1 MIREIAGMDTVER
14 GDTVKVRYTG
24 RLENGMVFDS
34 TMSSGPLM
42 FTIGEGE
49 LIVGFEEAVV
59 GMKPGESKKVKVSA
73 DKAYGPYHKDLT
85 MVVDH
90 DQLPEDF
97 ELEVGERLE
106 MAHEMGYPIV
116 YTVTKVS
123 ESTVTLD
130 ANHILAGKNLIF
142 EIELVEIF

>member
-1 MIREIAGMDTVER
+1 MDTVER

-24 RLENGMVFDS
+24 RLENGMIFDS
-34 TMSSGPLM
+34 TMSSGPLI
-42 FTIGEGE
+42 FFIGEGE

-59 GMKPGESKKVKVSA
+59 GMKPGESKKAKVPA
-73 DKAYGPYHKDLT
+73 DKAYGPYHRDLA
-85 MVVDH
+85 MVVDY

-97 ELEVGERLE
+97 EPEVGECLE
-106 MAHEMGYPIV
+106 MPHEMGYPIV
-116 YTVTKVS
+116 YTVTKVT

-142 EIELVEIF
+142 EIELVEIL

>member
-1 MIREIAGMDTVER
+1 MDTVER

-24 RLENGMVFDS
+24 RLENGMIFDS
-34 TMSSGPLM
+34 TMSSGPLI
-42 FTIGEGE
+42 FIIGEGE

-59 GMKPGESKKVKVSA
+59 GMKPGESKKAKVPA
-73 DKAYGPYHKDLT
+73 DKAYGPYHRDLA
-85 MVVDH
+85 MVVDY

-97 ELEVGERLE
+97 EPEVGERLE
-106 MAHEMGYPIV
+106 MPHEMGYPIV
-116 YTVTKVS
+116 CTVTKVT

-142 EIELVEIF
+142 EIELVEIL

>member
-1 MIREIAGMDTVER
+1 MDTVER

-24 RLENGMVFDS
+24 RLENGMIFDS
-34 TMSSGPLM
+34 SMSSGPLI
-42 FTIGEGE
+42 FIIGEGE

-59 GMKPGESKKVKVSA
+59 GMKPGESKKAKVPA
-73 DKAYGPYHKDLT
+73 DKAYGPYHRDLA
-85 MVVDH
+85 MVVDY

-97 ELEVGERLE
+97 EPEVGERLE
-106 MAHEMGYPIV
+106 MPHEMGYPIV
-116 YTVTKVS
+116 CTVTKVT

-142 EIELVEIF
+142 EIELVEIL

>member
-1 MIREIAGMDTVER
+1 MDTVER

-34 TMSSGPLM
+34 TMSSGPLI

-59 GMKPGESKKVKVSA
+59 GMKPGESRKIEIPA
-73 DKAYGPYHKDLT
+73 DKAYGPYHKDLA

-97 ELEVGERLE
+97 EPEVGERLE

-116 YTVTKVS
+116 YTVTKVW

-142 EIELVEIF
+142 EIELVEIL